1 MILNRAIA
9 SRLARSNLSADDFEH
24 DWPQSSSRVQSLPRA
39 GVLTYAGTVERE
51 HDSFQLNE
59 FGAAR

>member
-24 DWPQSSSRVQSLPRA
+24 DWPQSSSRVQSLPTI
-39 GVLTYAGTVERE
+39 GVQSNA
-51 HDSFQLNE
+51 S
-59 FGAAR
+59 AAPFEPDTTALS